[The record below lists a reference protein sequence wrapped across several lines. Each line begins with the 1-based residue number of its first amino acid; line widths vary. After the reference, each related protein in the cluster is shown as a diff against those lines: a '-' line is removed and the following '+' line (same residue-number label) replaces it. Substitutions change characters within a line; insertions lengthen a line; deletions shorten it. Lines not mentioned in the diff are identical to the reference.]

1 METQGSCRRSSM
13 SSWIFVVLILFVCCG
28 IDAQEI
34 RLGNRV
40 WLALAGEDLHIDF
53 VLVKPVNQSGDALK
67 CFTPENKEIHR
78 IPVSEM
84 GANEEKRSVELKN
97 VNSGDSGE
105 YRCEYKTASA
115 YWALLVKDE
124 GYWEPSIMLEY
135 KGIIVVCV
143 FTFVLL
149 VVSVLGSV
157 YVFTG
162 RWDNVTSN
170 TDSGHTGR
178 REREQNREDGREE
191 GREEEVEEDNK
202 DAVTTPSTSVY
213 ASLEPRPRS
222 IYDVL
227 DHSAANTEAAE
238 RRAKS
243 KSEEP
248 ETTVIVEQT
257 PHSHDEGVFESV
269 YENF

>member
-1 METQGSCRRSSM
+1 METRGSCRRSSM

-40 WLALAGEDLHIDF
+40 WVALAGEDLHIDL
-53 VLVKPVNQSGDALK
+53 VLVKPDNQSGDSLK
-67 CFTPENKEIHR
+67 CFTPKNKEIHR
-78 IPVSEM
+78 IPKVSET
-84 GANEEKRSVELKN
+84 GANEEKRSVELTN
-97 VNSGDSGE
+97 VKSLDSGE
-105 YRCEYKTASA
+105 YRCEYITARA
-115 YWALLVKDE
+115 YWALLVRDE
-124 GYWEPSIMLEY
+124 GYWEPLTMAGY
-135 KGIIVVCV
+135 KGIIVVGV

-149 VVSVLGSV
+149 VFSVLGSV

-170 TDSGHTGR
+170 TDNGHTGR
-178 REREQNREDGREE
+178 REREQNREE
-191 GREEEVEEDNK
+191 GREEEVEEDNT
-202 DAVTTPSTSVY
+202 DAVTTPSTSFY
-213 ASLEPRPRS
+213 ASLQPRPRS

-238 RRAKS
+238 RRANS
-243 KSEEP
+243 KSEKP

-257 PHSHDEGVFESV
+257 PNNQDEGVFESV